1 MNPVDFAV
9 IIILI
14 VGFIWGF
21 SKGFVYMVFSLLA
34 ILAGLFGAAK
44 LVPLVLP
51 VLFANQNNQV
61 ASIILFI
68 LIFTLIYFIIRKI
81 SVYIEELVEF
91 LEMEWLDSLLG
102 GVIGL
107 FQIVIILGILMTL
120 LTNTGFIKLIPN
132 YSSLQVSY
140 FISTLSSH
148 IIEFIA
154 GNINTKAIL
163 PRI

>member
-14 VGFIWGF
+14 VGFVWGF
-21 SKGFVYMVFSLLA
+21 TKGFVYMIFSLLA

-44 LVPLVLP
+44 LVPLILP
-51 VLFANQNNQV
+51 VLFGGQNAQV
-61 ASIILFI
+61 ASIILFMI
-68 LIFTLIYFIIRKI
+68 IFTLIYFIIRKL
-81 SVYIEELVEF
+81 STYIEDLIEF

-107 FQIVIILGILMTL
+107 FQIIIILGILVTL
-120 LTNTGFIKLIPN
+120 LANTGFIKLIPN
-132 YSSLQVSY
+132 YTNLQVSY
-140 FISTLSSH
+140 FLSTLSSH